1 MLTRTTIKEIIVTV
15 AVWGCGLGFHMLQP
29 LAQSQAVSCEQTKV
43 ESRIDFA
50 KDIQP
55 ILQANC
61 YKCHGPNAQLS
72 GLRLDSQQAAIA
84 GGGLGNGMHPC
95 KSLSNP

>member
-29 LAQSQAVSCEQTKV
+29 LAQSQAVSGEQTKV

-72 GLRLDSQQAAIA
+72 GLRLDSKQAAIA
-84 GGGLGNGMHPC
+84 GGSLGKDIVPGKAFASP
-95 KSLSNP
+95 